1 MRQGVIIKGVG
12 GFYEVAENGTV
23 YTCRA
28 AGVLRTRSIKPA
40 VGDRVL
46 FDDSDHGDMYM
57 TEILQRKN
65 HIKRPPAANVD
76 QIILV
81 AALKEPRPDFLLIDK
96 LLLDG
101 RLKDIPTVMCITKCD
116 LAETEDME
124 KIVSDYGRAV
134 DRIVFTSSVTG
145 KGLDELREIL
155 SGKESLLRGVS
166 GAGKTTLLNALSSG
180 ADRETGELSR
190 KLRRGKNT
198 TRHSELMM
206 IGKDTFLL
214 DTPGFSD
221 FEPEQM
227 DERELWKYYPEFY
240 EYSSC
245 RYMNCVHINEPDC
258 GIKEAVSEGK
268 ISRLRYDNYIKL
280 FETAKKANQR

>member
-116 LAETEDME
+116 LADTEDME
-124 KIVSDYGRAV
+124 KIVSDYGRSA

-166 GAGKTTLLNALSSG
+166 GAGKTTLLNALSSD

>member
-28 AGVLRTRSIKPA
+28 AGVLRTRNIKPA

-124 KIVSDYGRAV
+124 KIVSDYGRSA

-166 GAGKTTLLNALSSG
+166 GAGKTTLLNALSSD